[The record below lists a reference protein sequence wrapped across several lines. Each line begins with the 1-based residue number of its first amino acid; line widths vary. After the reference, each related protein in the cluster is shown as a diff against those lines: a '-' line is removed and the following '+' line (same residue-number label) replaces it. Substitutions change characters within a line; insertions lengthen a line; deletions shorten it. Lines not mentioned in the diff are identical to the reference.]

1 MLPPWPHNQ
10 PVHMFRLLSALI
22 LIIVWPTGTKHCSRY
37 ALQVQ
42 SKHTGGSDLLLNNK
56 LQMPVFHWCLQKEKK
71 KKKDTKPLWTWP
83 FFDILINYLPNLKE
97 FITFTPGE
105 EAVFKSPL
113 LLKVCCTI
121 HKTCALVKSPVLR
134 SSHFKPGHVI
144 LKFGNGCCRK
154 HEETRTTT
162 GPVIVCTCTFS
173 TLDPSAVCRSVSGG
187 SNNLWLQ
194 CCCGLRGG

>member
-1 MLPPWPHNQ
+1 MLPLCPHNQ

-42 SKHTGGSDLLLNNK
+42 SKHTWGSDLLLNNK
-56 LQMPVFHWCLQKEKK
+56 LQILVFHWCLQKKIK
-71 KKKDTKPLWTWP
+71 NRHKTSMDLAI
-83 FFDILINYLPNLKE
+83 FDILINYLPTLKE
-97 FITFTPGE
+97 FITFTRGE

-134 SSHFKPGHVI
+134 SSHFKLGHVI
-144 LKFGNGCCRK
+144 LKFGNGCCK
-154 HEETRTTT
+154 K
-162 GPVIVCTCTFS
+162 
-173 TLDPSAVCRSVSGG
+173 
-187 SNNLWLQ
+187 
-194 CCCGLRGG
+194 